1 MKKTALDSTSKL
13 IARGASAVTD
23 AELIGI
29 VIGSDDL
36 AKLLN
41 DLRTA
46 QKAFF
51 TLPQGTL
58 DKTRALQESKRLEG
72 ELDKFLKERNNP
84 QQSLF

>member
-1 MKKTALDSTSKL
+1 MNETVVLQC
-13 IARGASAVTD
+13 
-23 AELIGI
+23 
-29 VIGSDDL
+29 SDDL

-46 QKAFF
+46 QKSYF

-72 ELDKFLKERNNP
+72 ELDKFLKDRKNP